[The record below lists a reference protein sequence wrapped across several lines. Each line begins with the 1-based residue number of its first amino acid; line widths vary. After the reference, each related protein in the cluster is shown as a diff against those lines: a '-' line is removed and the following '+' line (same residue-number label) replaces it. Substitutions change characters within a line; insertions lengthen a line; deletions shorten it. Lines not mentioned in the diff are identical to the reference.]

1 VIQDQGG
8 GCENTYILRER
19 TMRKLLHDLIRILSL
34 EFIIILVL
42 VGLVTLGYLC
52 RKPLF
57 ITYHR
62 LGQRSALRAMR
73 RVAKPEMQHESYS
86 KHGDRLQRHTEALV
100 RLGYLEERRFQP
112 KFLTMRSPQTQA
124 MIEEFRR
131 RHPFSSYDVG
141 WGKML
146 SITDRPE
153 RIPTWESLVREY
165 DVPPTDS
172 NQPAAFEN
180 QPKAEV
186 P

>member
-1 VIQDQGG
+1 
-8 GCENTYILRER
+8 
-19 TMRKLLHDLIRILSL
+19 MRKLLHDLIRILSI

-42 VGLVTLGYLC
+42 AGLVISGYLC

-73 RVAKPEMQHESYS
+73 RNVRPEMQRDSYS
-86 KHGDRLQRHTEALV
+86 KHGNRLQHHQEALI
-100 RLGYLEERRFQP
+100 RLGYLEERRYET
-112 KFLTMRSPQTQA
+112 KFLTMSSTQIQA
-124 MIEEFRR
+124 MFEEFHR
-131 RHPFSSYDVG
+131 RHPRSSYSVG
-141 WGKML
+141 WSKTL

-153 RIPTWESLVREY
+153 RMPTWESLVRKY
-165 DVPPTDS
+165 DVPPTDV
-172 NQPAAFEN
+172 NQPAAVEN